1 MKSSQLALTALFA
14 VAGLRAGAQLS
25 ETEKVRNSLLVENKD
40 TVAWIRSGVIQIG
53 ANQGFLHNWA
63 AGGEVVS
70 LAVDGLL
77 SANITRLHHRQVW
90 SNSIDASYSLFYA
103 YSNKFVPRK
112 VDDRLDITSKY
123 GTRLDSA
130 SNFYFTG
137 LFNFK
142 SQFTRGYDYSIPD
155 WQQSSTSNF
164 MSPGYFTLAAGMEYR
179 KGNTLTLFLSPIAV
193 RMTVAQRK
201 YTLMRPEGAF
211 GVPYGETARTELG
224 AYFSGRY
231 QVDITPG
238 IRYKTRLDLYAN
250 YLARDVKDSLGVVV
264 KRDNPGN
271 IDIFWDNL
279 LSFKLGK
286 YINLNIAVTA
296 IYDNDLPFNREYL
309 DANNQPATKPKE
321 PGDELGWVQLKEVM
335 SFGIAYRFH

>member
-1 MKSSQLALTALFA
+1 MKKGIALTALLI
-14 VAGLRAGAQLS
+14 AGHIGAQAQLT
-25 ETEKVRNSLLVENKD
+25 ETDKVRNSLLVDNKD
-40 TVAWIRSGVIQIG
+40 TVAWIRSGVIQVG

-70 LAVDGLL
+70 LAIDGLL
-77 SANITRLHHRQVW
+77 SGNITRLYHRQVW

-103 YSNKFVPRK
+103 YSNHFVPRK

-123 GTRLDSA
+123 GTRLDSS
-130 SNFYFTG
+130 SNFFFTG

-179 KGNTLTLFLSPIAV
+179 RGNTLTLFLSPAAV
-193 RMTVAQRK
+193 RMTVAQK
-201 YTLMRPEGAF
+201 KFTEMRPEGAF
-211 GVPYGETARTELG
+211 GVPYGKTFRAEFG

-250 YLARDVKDSLGVVV
+250 YLAKDQKDSLGAVV

-271 IDIFWDNL
+271 VDIFWDNL
-279 LSFKLGK
+279 LSFKLGR
-286 YINLNIAVTA
+286 YLNLNIAVTA
-296 IYDNDLPFNREYL
+296 IYDNDLPYNTDYV
-309 DANNQPATKPKE
+309 DANGQPQVKDE
-321 PGDELGWVQLKEVM
+321 PGTGLGWIQLKEVM
-335 SFGIAYRFH
+335 SFGVAYRFH

>member
-1 MKSSQLALTALFA
+1 MKQPFNALAVLLFA
-14 VAGLRAGAQLS
+14 AAIPAAAQLS
-25 ETEKVRNSLLVENKD
+25 ETDKVRNSLLVTNKD
-40 TVAWIRSGVIQIG
+40 TIAWVRSGLVQVG
-53 ANQGFLHNWA
+53 VNQGFLHNWA

-70 LAVDGLL
+70 MSVDGLL
-77 SANITRLHHRQVW
+77 SGNITRLYNRQVW
-90 SNSIDASYSLFYA
+90 SNSVDASYSLFYA

-123 GTRLDSA
+123 GTKLDSN
-130 SNFYFTG
+130 SNFYLTG

-142 SQFTRGYDYSIPD
+142 SQFTRGYDYSRQD
-155 WQQSSTSNF
+155 WQSQPTSNF
-164 MSPGYFTLAAGMEYR
+164 MAPGYFTLAAGMEYR
-179 KGNTLTLFLSPIAV
+179 RGNVVTLFLSPIAV
-193 RMTVAQRK
+193 RATVAPRR
-201 YTLMRPEGAF
+201 YTTMRPEGAF
-211 GVPYGETARTELG
+211 GVPFDKTFRAELG

-250 YLARDVKDSLGVVV
+250 YLAKDAKDSLGAVV

-296 IYDNDLPFNREYL
+296 IYDNDLPYNTEYR
-309 DANNQPATKPKE
+309 DASGQIQTKDE
-321 PGDELGWVQLKEVM
+321 PGTGLGWVQLKEVM
-335 SFGIAYRFH
+335 SFGVAYRFH